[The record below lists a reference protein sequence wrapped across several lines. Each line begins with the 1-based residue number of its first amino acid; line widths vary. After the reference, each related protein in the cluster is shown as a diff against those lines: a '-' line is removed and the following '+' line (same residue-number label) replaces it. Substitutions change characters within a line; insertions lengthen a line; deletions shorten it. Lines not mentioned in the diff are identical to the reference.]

1 MNLHHTLAYDGLTN
15 SRMVSSTDQKPVKA
29 KMTERIVVVVALLF
43 MALVAIGGF
52 RQESLTF
59 DEVTHI
65 PSGLAYWQQHDT
77 RLNIEHPPLLKMI
90 AAFPLL
96 FANVRADYSDP
107 SWCESGWTDCQ
118 WTFGNKLFRDW
129 NPGRQRIV
137 LLARLPM
144 LLMTLL
150 LGWTIY
156 RMARALAGPR
166 GAMLSLTV
174 FVTSPLYLGYGSLVI
189 TDIGL
194 CLFVILSA
202 WTVADLW
209 TNPNWRNLA
218 AFALAAAA
226 AFLSKF
232 SALLLLPAFLLF
244 CVWTYIKG
252 PREGLLKRR
261 WLYVSGGLVA
271 SVLVCYIFY
280 WLASYRSVPHS
291 IANAHLETL
300 THFRPPER
308 VLAFVTRTLS
318 RHPGLERP
326 LLPLWLYLTGIGYLN
341 AGLSRPVYL
350 LGKLHGHGVW
360 YYFPVVSFFKLP
372 PGMLGLAVV
381 LLVCAL
387 VYRRRKS
394 AGTLLIE
401 DVNRVRLRAL
411 LSVLIVFAAAA
422 IRSRLNIGI
431 RHFSVPITITII
443 LIALLVPL
451 IEALWKNSHRTIAYA
466 IVLALAA
473 SCIIT
478 ALSAYPHYISYYN
491 WFRLGTPK
499 PEIVAESNLDWG
511 QSLIAVNDFV
521 REHRIARIYL
531 DSMSPLSPEVYVP
544 NAAEWFCDD
553 FSSPSPE
560 WVAVSADFVRR
571 RPPTCIGLMRYQHWL
586 LADGTV
592 YVFRITDESYAA
604 DVQRWHSQHPKESVS
619 PTRVH

>member
-1 MNLHHTLAYDGLTN
+1 
-15 SRMVSSTDQKPVKA
+15 MVSSADHQIQAGKA
-29 KMTERIVVVVALLF
+29 TRSERLGVFAALLL
-43 MALVAIGGF
+43 MALMAIGGI
-52 RQESLTF
+52 RRESLTF

-96 FANVRADYSDP
+96 FANVHAHYTDP

-129 NPGRQRIV
+129 NPGAQQHIV
-137 LLARLPM
+137 FLARVPM
-144 LLMTLL
+144 LLMMLV

-156 RMARALAGPR
+156 RMARTLADAR
-166 GAMLSLTV
+166 GAMLSLIV
-174 FVTSPLYLGYGSLVI
+174 FVTSPLYLGYGPLVI

-194 CLFVILSA
+194 CLFVVLSA
-202 WTVADLW
+202 WTLADLW
-209 TNPNWRNLA
+209 SNPNWRNLT
-218 AFALAAAA
+218 AFALATAA
-226 AFLSKF
+226 AFMSKF
-232 SALLLLPAFLLF
+232 SALLLLPALLLF
-244 CVWTYIKG
+244 FVWTYIKG
-252 PREGLLKRR
+252 PREGLKRR
-261 WLYVSGGLVA
+261 GVYLAGGLAA
-271 SVLVCYIFY
+271 SVLVCYVFY
-280 WLASYRSVPHS
+280 WLAAYRSIPHS
-291 IANAHLETL
+291 VANAHLETL

-308 VLAFVTRTLS
+308 VLAFVTGTLA
-318 RHPGLERP
+318 RHPGLETP

-372 PGMLGLAVV
+372 PGMLGLAGL
-381 LLVCAL
+381 LLVCAI
-387 VYRRRKS
+387 VYRRQKNS
-394 AGTLLIE
+394 ATLLI
-401 DVNRVRLRAL
+401 DDANRVRLRAL
-411 LSVLIVFAAAA
+411 ISVLIVFAAAA

-431 RHFSVPITITII
+431 RHFSVPITIATI

-451 IEALWKNSHRTIAYA
+451 IEALWRNSYRTIAYA
-466 IVLALAA
+466 IVVALAA
-473 SCIIT
+473 SCVIT
-478 ALSAYPHYISYYN
+478 AIMAYPYYISYYN

-499 PEIVAESNLDWG
+499 QEIVAESNLDWG

-521 REHRIARIYL
+521 REHDIPRIYL
-531 DSMSPLSPEVYVP
+531 DSMSPLSAQVYVA

-553 FSSPSPE
+553 FESPSPE

-571 RPPTCIGLMRYQHWL
+571 TPPTCIGLMRYQHWS

-604 DVQRWHSQHPKESVS
+604 DVQRWHRQHPRESVS

>member
-1 MNLHHTLAYDGLTN
+1 
-15 SRMVSSTDQKPVKA
+15 MVSSADHRIQAA
-29 KMTERIVVVVALLF
+29 KLTTSERVVVFAALLL
-43 MALVAIGGF
+43 MALLAIGSY
-52 RQESLTF
+52 RRESLTF

-90 AAFPLL
+90 ATFPLL
-96 FANVRADYSDP
+96 FANVHADYTDP

-118 WTFGNKLFRDW
+118 WTFGNKFFRDW
-129 NPGRQRIV
+129 NPGAQQRIV
-137 LLARLPM
+137 FLARLPM

-150 LGWTIY
+150 LGWIIY
-156 RMARALAGPR
+156 RMARALAGPL

-174 FVTSPLYLGYGSLVI
+174 FVTAPLYLGYGPLVI

-194 CLFVILSA
+194 CLFVVLSA
-202 WTVADLW
+202 WTLADLW
-209 TNPNWRNLA
+209 SNPNSRNLT
-218 AFALAAAA
+218 AFALAIAA

-232 SALLLLPAFLLF
+232 SALLLLPALLLF
-244 CVWTYIKG
+244 CIWTYIKQR
-252 PREGLLKRR
+252 REPLLKRR
-261 WLYVSGGLVA
+261 SLYIIGGLAA
-271 SVLVCYIFY
+271 SLLVCYLFY
-280 WLASYRSVPHS
+280 WLAAYRSNPHS

-300 THFRPPER
+300 IRFRPPER
-308 VLAFVTRTLS
+308 VLAFVTRTLA

-360 YYFPVVSFFKLP
+360 YYFPVISFFKLP
-372 PGMLGLAVV
+372 PGMLGLAGLLLICMVV
-381 LLVCAL
+381 
-387 VYRRRKS
+387 YGRRKS
-394 AGTLLIE
+394 AGSLLTD
-401 DVNRVRLRAL
+401 DVNRVRVRAL

-431 RHFSVPITITII
+431 RHFSVPITIAII

-451 IEALWKNSHRTIAYA
+451 IESLWKNSQRTTAYA

-473 SCIIT
+473 SSVIT
-478 ALSAYPHYISYYN
+478 AISSYPHYISYYN
-491 WFRLGTPK
+491 WFRLWTPK
-499 PEIVAESNLDWG
+499 QEIVAESNLDWG

-521 REHRIARIYL
+521 REHHIARIHL
-531 DSMSPLSPEVYVP
+531 DSMSPLSPTVYVS

-560 WVAVSADFVRR
+560 WVAVSADFIRR
-571 RPPTCIGLMRYQHWL
+571 TAPTCIGLMRYQHWP

-604 DVQRWHSQHPKESVS
+604 DVQRWQSQHPKESVS